1 MHQRE
6 AMRGG
11 ANGLQT
17 IQLGGQQIGGTLES
31 AHYGSSERR
40 PRRPTS
46 LVRRPPISM
55 QGRSLAADAIREA
68 AEATAES

>member
-17 IQLGGQQIGGTLES
+17 IQPGGQQIGGTLES
-31 AHYGSSERR
+31 AHYGGSSGGHGGPLVSAASAHIHARAIFGCRR
-40 PRRPTS
+40 HT
-46 LVRRPPISM
+46 
-55 QGRSLAADAIREA
+55 
-68 AEATAES
+68 